1 MIASLT
7 ADRSVRTG
15 AGPRVGHAMPSPVWL
30 TTVAS
35 LALIATLFAAK
46 AAMLLRIALCVCP
59 VTIAM
64 ALLHAS
70 DQLYIQFTLWVWFLA
85 PMVRRVVDQRFGFAD
100 QNVVL
105 LAPLLV
111 TMLSAHCL
119 TELPGTRLR
128 IRPFFLCMAAV
139 TYGCMI
145 GLIEAPSAE
154 VIYGYFNW
162 LTPVLFGLFVYMR
175 SSDYPV
181 LRAAVRRTLLQGV
194 ALLGAYGIYQY
205 VAPPV
210 WDVYWWQ
217 SLPFGLVAAF
227 GRPSPY
233 EIRVWSTMNA
243 PQPFAAMM
251 GMSLLLI
258 LSARPRWVV
267 PVALIGA
274 KAFSLTLVR
283 TEWLGW
289 TAGMLY
295 LASRMRPAVLIK
307 CVIGAAALLL
317 VFLPL
322 LSLGTTRDV
331 IGERLDSFTHLRS
344 DDSVTTRLAM
354 YQHLTGDLVQ
364 NPFGHGVSNQEVYLG
379 YSLDSGPLRMLF
391 NFGLLGTAM
400 YLAGAVSALW
410 VLLRNQDRRDIFAL
424 GCTAVL
430 LSAFAK
436 FLSLSAFMNASGVM
450 VWLAIGMG
458 FAAYQWKQD
467 EGRTI
472 DGAR

>member
-1 MIASLT
+1 MVASV
-7 ADRSVRTG
+7 ASSPFVRPKSR
-15 AGPRVGHAMPSPVWL
+15 AAMPSPLWL

-35 LALIATLFAAK
+35 IILIVALFLAK
-46 AAMLLRIALCVCP
+46 AAAILRIALCLCP
-59 VTIAM
+59 VAIGLV
-64 ALLHAS
+64 LLRTS

-85 PMVRRVVDQRFGFAD
+85 PMVRRVVDERLGFAD

-111 TMLSAHCL
+111 TILSAGCL
-119 TELPGTRLR
+119 KELAGTHLR
-128 IRPFFLCMAAV
+128 VRPFFLCMAAV

-145 GLIEAPSAE
+145 GLITKPSAE

-162 LTPVLFGLFVYMR
+162 LCPVVFGLFVYLR

-181 LRAAVRRTLLQGV
+181 LRSAIQNTLLQGV

-205 VAPPV
+205 FSPPV

-227 GRPSPY
+227 GRPVPH

-243 PQPFAAMM
+243 PQPFAAVM

-258 LSARPRWVV
+258 LSARPKFMV

-289 TAGMLY
+289 GVGMLY
-295 LASRMRPAVLIK
+295 LASRLKPATLIK
-307 CVIGAAALLL
+307 CAIAATVLLL
-317 VFLPL
+317 VSLPL
-322 LSLGTTRDV
+322 LSMGTTKDV

-354 YQHLTGDLVQ
+354 YQHLSGDLVQ
-364 NPFGHGVSNQEVYLG
+364 NPFGHGVGNQEVYLG
-379 YSLDSGPLRMLF
+379 YSLDSGPLRMLY
-391 NFGLLGTAM
+391 NFGLLGTVM
-400 YLAGAVSALW
+400 YLAGALDALW
-410 VLLRNQDRRDIFAL
+410 VLIRNRNRNDVFAL
-424 GCTAVL
+424 GCTAIL

-436 FLSLSAFMNASGVM
+436 FLSLSAFMNASGM
-450 VWLAIGMG
+450 LVWLAIGMG
-458 FAAYQWKQD
+458 FAAYQWNLD
-467 EGRTI
+467 EGRSTH
-472 DGAR
+472 AAH